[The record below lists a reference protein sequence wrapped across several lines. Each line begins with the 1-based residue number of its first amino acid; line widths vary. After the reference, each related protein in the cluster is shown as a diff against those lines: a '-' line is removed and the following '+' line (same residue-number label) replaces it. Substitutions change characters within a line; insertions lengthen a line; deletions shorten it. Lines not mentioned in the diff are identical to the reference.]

1 MRLNRFLAN
10 SSGLSRRGADDAI
23 AAGRVTVNGNPT
35 NLGQRIEIT
44 DVVTLDGKALAAQTK
59 NMVVVFNKPVG
70 YVCSRNGQGSQTI
83 YDLLP
88 PQYQRLQPVGRLDKD
103 SSGLLLLTNN
113 GLLANELSHPKFEK
127 QKVYEVELAKPISPS
142 DLQKILQGIKLEEGI
157 SQFDEL
163 TEHGDDKLTVSLHQ
177 GWNRQIRRTFG
188 ALGYNVTKLHRTK
201 LGNYVLP
208 SNLGNGEFSEVDVL

>member
-188 ALGYNVTKLHRTK
+188 ALGYNVTKLHRIK
-201 LGNYVLP
+201 FGNYVLP